1 MTQFFLKLKLKQCYS
16 PKDATLEAGEAAAET
31 PTKEHKSNAFCELQW
46 LLWRGSGDTASQKSA
61 EKKSKVSPSFD
72 FWNPNQ
78 LLVFFTIRVDVF
90 EYFVF
95 FFFQESIASKEGKT
109 QYFLNNA
116 GVVVCRKASSHTDI
130 EKGIY
135 FISDLFFL
143 INFTGTSFREGVR
156 LHRFWYNV
164 HLDKFNYFY
173 STFYGLAQFKFF
185 IN

>member
-1 MTQFFLKLKLKQCYS
+1 MFFYS
-16 PKDATLEAGEAAAET
+16 PKDATIEAGETAADT

-61 EKKSKVSPSFD
+61 EKKSKVSQESIFS
-72 FWNPNQ
+72 
-78 LLVFFTIRVDVF
+78 LLIVTFFLIRVC
-90 EYFVF
+90 

-135 FISDLFFL
+135 DI
-143 INFTGTSFREGVR
+143 I
-156 LHRFWYNV
+156 
-164 HLDKFNYFY
+164 
-173 STFYGLAQFKFF
+173 
-185 IN
+185 